1 MKQFGTN
8 PPKTH
13 VKVTPRAGVWIETQY
28 SVNGAALVDV
38 TPRAGVW
45 IETIT
50 HALFPLLNAVTP
62 RAGVWIETHSWY
74 HHQTVYRCHSPCGSV
89 D

>member
-1 MKQFGTN
+1 MWIETADMFAIV
-8 PPKTH
+8 PAAP
-13 VKVTPRAGVWIETQY
+13 VTPRAGVWIETHRAVA
-28 SVNGAALVDV
+28 SVPAA
-38 TPRAGVW
+38 P
-45 IETIT
+45 
-50 HALFPLLNAVTP
+50 VTP